1 MGTAKCAPYDIEL
14 VDNVPVR
21 SPPYRCAPPK
31 TAIFREMVRELLE
44 QVVVRESKSPYSSPA
59 FLVPKKDGGFRMV
72 VDYRKVNNKV
82 VFDSYTMPTIEEAL
96 DQFGG
101 AVVFSVLDLNSA
113 YYQIPLSERS
123 RRVTAFCTPVG
134 LFEFN
139 KLPMGISVGCQG
151 LSRVID
157 EMFADLKGRYIF
169 NFFDDLVVYSA
180 SLKEHREHV
189 REVLRR
195 LQRGGF
201 TLNPEKVVFEANQ
214 IKYLGHLI
222 SSRGVS
228 ILPDRVQ
235 AIEQYPPPTN
245 LRGLRRF
252 MGMVGFYARF
262 IPGYSEVA
270 VALHNLTKK
279 GVPFVWGESQQK
291 AFERLKRAL
300 CEAPVLQVPDF
311 SQDFVLATDASDVAV
326 SAVLQ
331 QKVDGSPAPIAY
343 YSRVLAPAE
352 WAYSTYEKECL
363 GVLFGCEK
371 YRTYLEH
378 KIFELQ

>member
-1 MGTAKCAPYDIEL
+1 M
-14 VDNVPVR
+14 N
-21 SPPYRCAPPK
+21 S
-31 TAIFREMVRELLE
+31 
-44 QVVVRESKSPYSSPA
+44 
-59 FLVPKKDGGFRMV
+59 
-72 VDYRKVNNKV
+72 KV
-82 VFDSYTMPTIEEAL
+82 VFDSYPLPTIEQAL

-101 AVVFSVLDLNSA
+101 AVVFLVLDLNSA

-123 RRVTAFCTPVG
+123 RRVTAFCTPFG

-139 KLPMGISVGCQG
+139 KLPMGIRVGCQG

-169 NFFDDLVVYSA
+169 NFVDDLVVYSA

-189 REVLRR
+189 REVLRH

-201 TLNPEKVVFEANQ
+201 TLNPDKVVFEASQ

-235 AIEQYPPPTN
+235 AVEQYPPPTN

-262 IPGYSEVA
+262 IPGYSDVA
-270 VALHNLTKK
+270 VTLHNLTKK
-279 GVPFVWGESQQK
+279 GVPFVWGEPQQK
-291 AFERLKRAL
+291 AFETLKRAL

-311 SQDFVLATDASDVAV
+311 SQDFVLATDTSDVAV

-331 QKVDGSPAPIAY
+331 QRVDGSSRPLRTIVEFWRPPKGDTVLMRKNAWVS
-343 YSRVLAPAE
+343 YSAVKNAAHIWSIKALS
-352 WAYSTYEKECL
+352 YSATTWLYA
-363 GVLFGCEK
+363 G
-371 YRTYLEH
+371 Y
-378 KIFELQ
+378 

>member
-1 MGTAKCAPYDIEL
+1 
-14 VDNVPVR
+14 
-21 SPPYRCAPPK
+21 
-31 TAIFREMVRELLE
+31 
-44 QVVVRESKSPYSSPA
+44 
-59 FLVPKKDGGFRMV
+59 V

-82 VFDSYTMPTIEEAL
+82 VFDSYPMPTIEQAL
-96 DQFGG
+96 EQFGG
-101 AVVFSVLDLNSA
+101 AVVFSVLDHNSA

-123 RRVTAFCTPVG
+123 RRVTAFCTPFG

-169 NFFDDLVVYSA
+169 SFVDDLVVYSA

-201 TLNPEKVVFEANQ
+201 TLNPEKVVFKANQ

-235 AIEQYPPPTN
+235 AIEQYPTPTN
-245 LRGLRRF
+245 LRGLRRIL
-252 MGMVGFYARF
+252 GMAGFYARF
-262 IPGYSEVA
+262 IPRYSDVA

-279 GVPFVWGESQQK
+279 GCPLYG
-291 AFERLKRAL
+291 
-300 CEAPVLQVPDF
+300 
-311 SQDFVLATDASDVAV
+311 V
-326 SAVLQ
+326 SL
-331 QKVDGSPAPIAY
+331 
-343 YSRVLAPAE
+343 SRKL
-352 WAYSTYEKECL
+352 SK
-363 GVLFGCEK
+363 G
-371 YRTYLEH
+371 
-378 KIFELQ
+378 